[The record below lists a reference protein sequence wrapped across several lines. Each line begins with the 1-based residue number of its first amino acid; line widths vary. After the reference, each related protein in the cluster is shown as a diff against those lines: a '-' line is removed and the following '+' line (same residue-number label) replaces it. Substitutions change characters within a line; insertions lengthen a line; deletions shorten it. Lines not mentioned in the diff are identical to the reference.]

1 MARLSASFAI
11 ISIQNAIDLESS
23 LFRIYWNRLF
33 QLQPV
38 MLRYS
43 FRNKPNSLYVSIY
56 KEIIIGDDKVDYV
69 TMNSS
74 LLEQI
79 Y

>member
-33 QLQPV
+33 QLRPV

-43 FRNKPNSLYVSIY
+43 LRNKSDSLYVSFY